1 MKSRRKRKPNGAAT
15 ASPPKKQHGGRR
27 PGAGRKPA
35 GAKAMSAGIYIRCS
49 EEQKA
54 ALAEFVEN
62 MNAVRASQDLYKVD
76 LSTWI
81 RELALKHSGR
91 EDLGLAAQARRKA
104 AAAASI
110 V

>member
-1 MKSRRKRKPNGAAT
+1 MPKTRRKRTTSGAP
-15 ASPPKKQHGGRR
+15 SPEKKKHGGRR
-27 PGAGRKPA
+27 VGAGRKPS

-54 ALAEFVEN
+54 ALAAFVDD
-62 MNAVRASQDLYKVD
+62 MNADRAARDLGKVD

-104 AAAASI
+104 EAADSI